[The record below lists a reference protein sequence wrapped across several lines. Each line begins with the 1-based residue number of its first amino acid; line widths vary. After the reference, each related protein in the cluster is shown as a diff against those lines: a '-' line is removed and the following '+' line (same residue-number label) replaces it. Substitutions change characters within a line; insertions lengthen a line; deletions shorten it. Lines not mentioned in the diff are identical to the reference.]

1 MDTNKLLTALGP
13 LAAPFQDEAV
23 QEIMADAW
31 DRLYVQQDGLLVDL
45 ELTFSSPAAFRGMI
59 DEVLALAGTAVS
71 ESTTTADIRLPDNS
85 RFRVVVPPTAVEG
98 PYVVINKPFIRGMT
112 WENLLSF
119 GSLDEDAIVIFD
131 SAIQAGASIL
141 ISGGTSSGKTTL
153 LNMLAGRVPEGKR
166 IVAVEDI
173 HHLKI
178 PHPRAVYLEAQ
189 AAQVPMDELIEMGG
203 RMYPGWLVVNEI
215 SGPEALKALQLFSTG
230 YSGMG
235 SLHAEDP
242 LDALTRLESYGLM
255 GNQRLTLADIRRLI
269 AGGIQLV
276 VQIQRI
282 PNGKRRVTEM
292 VQVQGLD
299 AGRYLFQP
307 LHRYLPETDSFEAL
321 IPSPSWTD

>member
-1 MDTNKLLTALGP
+1 MDTKKLLTALGP
-13 LAAPFQDEAV
+13 LAAPFQDDTV

-31 DRLYVQQDGLLVDL
+31 DRLYVQQDGQLVDL
-45 ELTFSSPAAFRGMI
+45 NLTFTSPAAYRTMI
-59 DEVLALAGTAVS
+59 DEVLKLAGTSVS
-71 ESTTTADIRLPDNS
+71 KSATTADVRLPDNS

-98 PYVVINKPFIRGMT
+98 PYLVINKPFIRDMT

-119 GSLDEDAIVIFD
+119 GSLDEDAIAILD
-131 SAIQAGASIL
+131 SAIQAEASIL
-141 ISGGTSSGKTTL
+141 ISGGTASGKTTL

-166 IVAVEDI
+166 IVAVENI
-173 HHLKI
+173 HHLQI

-189 AAQVPMDELIEMGG
+189 AAQVPMDKLIEMGG

-215 SGPEALKALQLFSTG
+215 SGPEALKAIQLFSTG

-235 SLHAEDP
+235 SLHAEDS
-242 LDALTRLESYGLM
+242 LDALARLESYCLM
-255 GNQRLTLADIRRLI
+255 ANQRLTLADIRRLI
-269 AGGIQLV
+269 ASGIQLV

-282 PNGKRRVTEM
+282 PNGKRRVIEI

-307 LHRYLPETDSFEAL
+307 LHRYLPETDNFETL
-321 IPSPSWTD
+321 VLTPTWEG